1 MTTDEPIKTSNAGSP
16 PAKRTS
22 KPTAPAKKRRASSVL
37 WIVAVVVVAAL
48 AIGIFDGIHSRTQA
62 ETSLEQTT
70 KADATP
76 FVNVVNP
83 TGGSAGTDIQLP
95 GSTQAFTDTP
105 IYARTSGY
113 LKKWYADIGTHVKQG
128 QLLAEIETPELDQQ
142 LQQAQADLKNAQAN
156 LNISQITNGRYAG
169 LLKSNSVSKQEAD
182 QASSDLSS
190 KQALVDSAQANI
202 RRLEE
207 LQGFEKL
214 YAPFDGVV
222 TVRNTDIGALIQ
234 SGDNAGAKELFHL
247 SDISQLR
254 VYIAVPE
261 VYADRLK
268 SGMKVGLTLDSFPGE
283 TFDGTLVR
291 NSNAIDPQSRTLNVE
306 IDVDNAS
313 GRLLSG
319 AYAFVHL
326 NLPSHSGAVT
336 IPANTLL
343 FRAEGLRVGVVRNG
357 HVKLTPITIGHDYGG
372 TVEVIAG
379 LTAQDAVVLDPSD
392 SLVDGAAV
400 QVTEPTAKK

>member
-1 MTTDEPIKTSNAGSP
+1 MTTNESA
-16 PAKRTS
+16 
-22 KPTAPAKKRRASSVL
+22 KPTSAPTRVTKPAAPAKKGRSSGVL
-37 WIVAVVVVAAL
+37 WIVAVVVAAAL
-48 AIGIFDGIHSRTQA
+48 AVGIYEGIHSRTQA
-62 ETSLEQTT
+62 ETALEQTT
-70 KADATP
+70 QADAVP

-83 TGGSAGTDIQLP
+83 TSGSTGTDIQLP

-142 LQQAQADLKNAQAN
+142 LEQAQADLKNAQAN
-156 LNISQITNGRYAG
+156 LSISKITSARYAD

-182 QASSDLSS
+182 QTASDLNS
-190 KQALVDSAQANI
+190 KQALVDSAQANL
-202 RRLEE
+202 RRLGD
-207 LQGFEKL
+207 LQAFEKL
-214 YAPFDGVV
+214 YAPFDGVI
-222 TVRNTDIGALIQ
+222 TARNTDIGALIQ
-234 SGDNAGAKELFHL
+234 SGDNSAPKELFHL
-247 SDISQLR
+247 SDISKLR

-261 VYADRLK
+261 VYAASLM
-268 SGMKVGLTLDSFPGE
+268 SGQKVGLTLDSFPGE

-291 NSNAIDPQSRTLNVE
+291 SSNAIDPQSRTLNVE
-306 IDVDNAS
+306 VDMDNAA
-313 GRLLSG
+313 GRLLPG

-326 NLPSHSGAVT
+326 GVPSHSGAVT

-343 FRAEGLRVGVVRNG
+343 FRAEGLRVGVVHDG
-357 HVKLTPITIGHDYGG
+357 KVKLTPITIGHDYGG

-392 SLVDGAAV
+392 SLVDGAVV
-400 QVTEPTAKK
+400 QVTAPVAKK

>member
-1 MTTDEPIKTSNAGSP
+1 MTTDETIKTTNAPKSVTK
-16 PAKRTS
+16 PAAPATKKRT
-22 KPTAPAKKRRASSVL
+22 SSVL
-37 WIVAVVVVAAL
+37 WIVALVAAAVL
-48 AIGIFDGIHSRTQA
+48 AVGIFEGIHSRTQA
-62 ETSLEQTT
+62 EAALEQTT

-76 FVNVVNP
+76 FVNVVHP
-83 TGGSAGTDIQLP
+83 TSGSAGTDIQLP

-113 LKKWYADIGTHVKQG
+113 LKKWYADIGAHVKQG
-128 QLLAEIETPELDQQ
+128 ELLAEIETPELDQQ
-142 LQQAQADLKNAQAN
+142 LAQAQADLKNAQAN
-156 LNISQITNGRYAG
+156 LHISQITNGRYAD
-169 LLKSNSVSKQEAD
+169 LIKSNSVSKQEAD
-182 QASSDLSS
+182 QAASDLNS
-190 KQALVDSAQANI
+190 KQALVDSAQANL
-202 RRLEE
+202 RRLED
-207 LQGFEKL
+207 LQAFEKL

-222 TVRNTDIGALIQ
+222 TARNTDIGALIQ
-234 SGDNAGAKELFHL
+234 SGDNSTPKELFHL
-247 SDISQLR
+247 SDISKLR

-261 VYADRLK
+261 VNADRLK
-268 SGMKVGLTLDSFPGE
+268 SGQKVGITLDSFPGE
-283 TFDGTLVR
+283 TFEGTLVR

-306 IDVDNAS
+306 VDVDNAA
-313 GRLLSG
+313 GRLLPG

-326 NLPSHSGAVT
+326 NVPSHGGAVT

-343 FRAEGLRVGVVRNG
+343 FRAEGLRVGVVRDG

-400 QVTEPTAKK
+400 QIAEAVKK